1 MEIDYKV
8 NEPIS
13 AEQFITLLKKTS
25 LGVRRPIDNIE
36 KIQAMLDNSNLIVTA
51 WGDGE
56 LIGIARSVTDFN
68 FCCYLSDLAV
78 DESIQ
83 SMGVGKY
90 LILVTKEEVSSEGSD
105 CICPDLNF
113 PDGDIS
119 IPFSLQYLIPL
130 WKTNYLESGLGYAY
144 QFGSTK
150 RNESNTNVFYG
161 SVGFR
166 RHFGRKKGWMWKVNF
181 TPVLSISNAENS
193 NRGLSPWGGI
203 SLGKRF

>member
-1 MEIDYKV
+1 MKFFLIYILVLTSSFALAQKNIVFYELGG
-8 NEPIS
+8 NGG
-13 AEQFITLLKKTS
+13 FTS
-25 LGVRRPIDNIE
+25 LNYERQLSNQPKFSIRFGLGVSFWEPVE
-36 KIQAMLDNSNLIVTA
+36 
-51 WGDGE
+51 
-56 LIGIARSVTDFN
+56 
-68 FCCYLSDLAV
+68 
-78 DESIQ
+78 
-83 SMGVGKY
+83 
-90 LILVTKEEVSSEGSD
+90 KEEVSSEGSD

-130 WKTNYLESGLGYAY
+130 WKTNYLESGLGYTY

>member
-90 LILVTKEEVSSEGSD
+90 LILVTKEEVSSDCKLILLAAPQAEGYYPK
-105 CICPDLNF
+105 I
-113 PDGDIS
+113 
-119 IPFSLQYLIPL
+119 
-130 WKTNYLESGLGYAY
+130 
-144 QFGSTK
+144 
-150 RNESNTNVFYG
+150 
-161 SVGFR
+161 GFEA
-166 RHFGRKKGWMWKVNF
+166 HNSAW
-181 TPVLSISNAENS
+181 VLSDESQ
-193 NRGLSPWGGI
+193 LK
-203 SLGKRF
+203 LF

>member
-90 LILVTKEEVSSEGSD
+90 LILVTKEEVSPDCKLILLAAPQAEGYYPK
-105 CICPDLNF
+105 I
-113 PDGDIS
+113 
-119 IPFSLQYLIPL
+119 
-130 WKTNYLESGLGYAY
+130 
-144 QFGSTK
+144 
-150 RNESNTNVFYG
+150 
-161 SVGFR
+161 GFEA
-166 RHFGRKKGWMWKVNF
+166 HNSAW
-181 TPVLSISNAENS
+181 VLSDESQ
-193 NRGLSPWGGI
+193 LK
-203 SLGKRF
+203 LF